1 MGAIEIKGSGLICD
15 NKNCDYVDKTVLS
28 TDNLEPFINKP
39 CPKCGENLLTLE
51 DYQLNAKV
59 LELISS
65 INKNYSDRDNSSD
78 TKELDKYINASIS
91 CHENIKIVFGDKN
104 V

>member
-1 MGAIEIKGSGLICD
+1 MEFIEITQFGLICD
-15 NKNCDYVDKTVLS
+15 NKNCDYVDKTVS
-28 TDNLEPFINKP
+28 HTDNLELFINKP

-51 DYQLNAKV
+51 DYKLGIKTR
-59 LELISS
+59 ELIDF
-65 INKNYSDRDNSSD
+65 INKNYSNRDNSSNS
-78 TKELDKYINASIS
+78 KELDKYINAGIS

>member
-1 MGAIEIKGSGLICD
+1 MELIEIKGSGLTCD

-59 LELISS
+59 LELINS
-65 INKNYSDRDNSSD
+65 INQNYSDRDNSSN

>member
-1 MGAIEIKGSGLICD
+1 MELIEIKGSGLTCD
-15 NKNCDYVDKTVLS
+15 NKNCDYVDKTVLH
-28 TDNLEPFINKP
+28 TNLASFINKP
-39 CPKCGENLLTLE
+39 CPECNENLLTLE
-51 DYQLNAKV
+51 DYQLNVKA
-59 LELISS
+59 LEVINS
-65 INKNYSDRDNSSD
+65 INQNYSDRDNSSD

>member
-1 MGAIEIKGSGLICD
+1 MELIKIKKSNLICD
-15 NKNCDYVDKTVLS
+15 NKNCDYIDKTVLHK
-28 TDNLEPFINKP
+28 DNLEFFINKP
-39 CPKCGENLLTLE
+39 CPKCSENLLTLE
-51 DYQLNAKV
+51 DYQLNVKA
-59 LELISS
+59 LEVIDS